1 MDPKGRV
8 SLIEVNAA
16 PGMRG
21 YSSMPTLTPALWT
34 TMFELIALA
43 QGAPDAWLRGCRRGF
58 SFYGWQLIYNELH
71 DDEAG
76 QSCEPLP

>member
-1 MDPKGRV
+1 
-8 SLIEVNAA
+8 
-16 PGMRG
+16 
-21 YSSMPTLTPALWT
+21 
-34 TMFELIALA
+34 MFELIALA